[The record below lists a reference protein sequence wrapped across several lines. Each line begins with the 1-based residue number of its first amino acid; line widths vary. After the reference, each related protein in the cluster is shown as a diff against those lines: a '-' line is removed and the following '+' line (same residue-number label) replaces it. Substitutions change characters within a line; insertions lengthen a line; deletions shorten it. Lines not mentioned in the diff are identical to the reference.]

1 MKVGIFILH
10 YNTPELTEQLHRM
23 VPEAIVV
30 DNGSDKGK
38 KPIVFS
44 EGRQY
49 SNCNIHFLDRNYGFT
64 VGWNKAIKDFYH
76 QYDAFWLMNSDIVI
90 SRKSVDRIC
99 QLAQR
104 DDVHFIT
111 PSFNCWIKLCRN
123 YNTSDIRKVKVMEFT
138 APLIKKSVFD
148 KIGLFD
154 ENFSLGWG
162 VEFDF
167 CYRAAASGFNIHVDD
182 ASNFYHIGHK
192 TITATTKENSYYTR
206 AAYEWKISMQ
216 RKYGSQWQYKLY
228 GNENFRNE
236 IRYAEI

>member
-1 MKVGIFILH
+1 MKIGIFILH
-10 YNTPELTEQLHRM
+10 YNTPEMTHNMCSML
-23 VPEAIVV
+23 PEAIVI
-30 DNGSDKGK
+30 DNGST
-38 KPIVFS
+38 ILS
-44 EGRQY
+44 EFKNEVHRQP
-49 SNCNIHFLDRNYGFT
+49 NLGFT
-64 VGWNKAIKDFYH
+64 KGWNAAVKHFYDRF
-76 QYDAFWLMNSDIVI
+76 DAFWLMNSDIII
-90 SRKSVDRIC
+90 SRNSIDRIC
-99 QLAQR
+99 QLAER
-104 DDVHFIT
+104 EDVHFIT
-111 PSFNCWIKLCRN
+111 PSFNCWINLCRN